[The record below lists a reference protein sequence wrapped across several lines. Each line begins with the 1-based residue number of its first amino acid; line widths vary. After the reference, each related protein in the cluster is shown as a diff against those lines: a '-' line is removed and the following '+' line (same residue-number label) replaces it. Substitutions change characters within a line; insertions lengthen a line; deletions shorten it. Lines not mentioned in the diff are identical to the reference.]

1 MFQIL
6 ISGIISA
13 LLAIGGWVGY
23 QEANLGGFSDPFLP
37 IQGGTGISS
46 TTPGDVGK
54 VVKVLDDS
62 PFTYELAT
70 DNGGAFPFTPT
81 TNFGQLANAT
91 TTQIWLQGSPVSLS
105 ASSTAYFNDI
115 NIINATTTSLHV
127 SSKVGIGTSTP
138 AATLGVEG
146 GGFFSGNLTA
156 ANITATGTLTVA
168 ATTTPNG
175 GVLVSDN
182 IRAYFGTD
190 LESYATF
197 DGTHLVINT
206 RAQGGTGNLR
216 VEGDTTPNTTN
227 VYNIGANLRR
237 FVYGY
242 INQGLQILTDAFAF
256 QIVNNS
262 GTGLQFSSAGLADGF
277 SFEVANAP
285 THVLSAGSNDDG
297 AIWHLLRTTAPT
309 NATSTGTMYSLTVD
323 ESYVWR
329 MLNASTTMP
338 HVAFKT
344 RQTVSVTPAST
355 ISLNLIPYSDAFA
368 VWTSSQDETITAP
381 NTQIAGQELKLIIG
395 NDGTL
400 PRTITFSTGFDANGT
415 IIGVTNATSTISFVS
430 DGTNFQEFSREVG
443 F

>member
-1 MFQIL
+1 MLNLL

-23 QEANLGGFSDPFLP
+23 QEANLGGFNDPFLP

-54 VVKVLDDS
+54 VIKVLDDS

-70 DNGGAFPFTPT
+70 DSGGGGV
-81 TNFGQLANAT
+81 NSKWAT
-91 TTQIWLQGSPVSLS
+91 STID
-105 ASSTAYFNDI
+105 STAIYP
-115 NIINATTTSLHV
+115 AGALS
-127 SSKVGIGTSTP
+127 VGIGTSTP

-146 GGFFSGNLTA
+146 GGFLSGNLTA

-190 LESYATF
+190 LDSFINF
-197 DGTHLVINT
+197 DGSHLVVNT
-206 RAQGGTGNLR
+206 RNSGSTAQFR
-216 VEGDTTPNTTN
+216 VEGGIQPNTTN
-227 VYNIGANLRR
+227 TYDLGSSLRR
-237 FVYGY
+237 FVSVWVRDGM
-242 INQGLQILTDAFAF
+242 QILTDSFAF
-256 QIVNNS
+256 QIMGAD
-262 GTGLQFSSAGLADGF
+262 GTGMQFASAGLADGF
-277 SFEVANAP
+277 SFEVSNSP
-285 THVLSAGSNDDG
+285 IHILSAGSNDDG
-297 AIWHLLRTTAPT
+297 AEWHSLRTTAPT
-309 NATSTGTMYSLTVD
+309 NATSTGTIYSLTVD

-344 RQTVSVTPAST
+344 RQTVSVTPAAT

-415 IIGVTNATSTISFVS
+415 VIGITNATSTISFIS
-430 DGTNFQEFSREVG
+430 DGNNFQEFSRIVG